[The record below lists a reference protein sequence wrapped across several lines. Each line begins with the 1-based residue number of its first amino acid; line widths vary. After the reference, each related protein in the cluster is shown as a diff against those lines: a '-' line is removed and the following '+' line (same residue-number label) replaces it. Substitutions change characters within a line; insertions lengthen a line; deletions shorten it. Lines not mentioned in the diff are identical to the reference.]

1 MRIRLFLLIIFSLTL
16 FAIHGSHASDE
27 YYEEEFQNVPNLSRG
42 EVQQV
47 LVRIGR
53 SDAKIVSV
61 RESIVY
67 GLYEVIID
75 HKGQYEMFYL
85 DISKIYLIPGPVI
98 ELHSGIN
105 KSVEKLTEFERKRRV
120 DLARI
125 PLGDAL
131 ILGDKKA
138 ATKVIVFTD
147 PDCPFCAKLHAELKK
162 VVDKRTEIAFY
173 IKLFPL
179 QINSDAYWKSKTIL
193 CDSSLKLLEE
203 NFAKRPIP
211 KPEPDCQA
219 KEVDENI
226 KLAKELGIRGTP
238 TLIMPDGSIH
248 PGFLEAD
255 PLIERVDSHNTKK
268 R

>member
-1 MRIRLFLLIIFSLTL
+1 MRIRFFLLIVFSLAFFGL
-16 FAIHGSHASDE
+16 HGSDASDE
-27 YYEEEFQNVPNLSRG
+27 YCEEEFQNVPNLGKS
-42 EVQQV
+42 EIQQV

-85 DISKIYLIPGPVI
+85 DISKTYLIPGPVI

-105 KSVEKLTEFERKRRV
+105 KSVEKLTELEKKRRV
-120 DLARI
+120 DLTRI

-138 ATKVIVFTD
+138 ATKIIVFTD
-147 PDCPFCAKLHAELKK
+147 PDCPFCAKLHSELKK
-162 VVDKRTEIAFY
+162 VVDRRREIAFY
-173 IKLFPL
+173 IKLYPI

-193 CDSSLKLLEE
+193 CSRSLKLLEE

-211 KPEPDCQA
+211 KPGPDCQA

-255 PLIERVDSHNTKK
+255 RLIERIGSHNRKK
-268 R
+268 